1 YHFLI
6 PLLHITCAVN
16 INTLAKGISVEMRL
30 WRMGAKR
37 YDRAV
42 LRGVFLFG
50 SEVKWSPYSNY
61 LKKLNY
67 GSSPPFLPDHTD
79 VQRTQNGLCAF
90 GVVTARHS
98 RSRGVSPR

>member
-1 YHFLI
+1 
-6 PLLHITCAVN
+6 VN

-50 SEVKWSPYSNY
+50 SSEMVSLFKLPEEVK
-61 LKKLNY
+61 L
-67 GSSPPFLPDHTD
+67 
-79 VQRTQNGLCAF
+79 R
-90 GVVTARHS
+90 
-98 RSRGVSPR
+98 